1 MGCETPSGSR
11 EWLGSTAGVL
21 RWSFSIFPEG
31 IICAQEV
38 FAFSSCP
45 SFKCH
50 AMQQCQSSSPFRL
63 FIMKLQKLLLVF
75 LVLANVQ
82 SLLSDCS
89 SMSALSC
96 LLLLSRL
103 KLHGVQPAFLFL
115 SLLPL
120 LPQPSGLAEVGHKS
134 LLLTHSSACA

>member
-1 MGCETPSGSR
+1 MSCHAAMPVQLSFQAVYNEAPETP
-11 EWLGSTAGVL
+11 
-21 RWSFSIFPEG
+21 P
-31 IICAQEV
+31 C
-38 FAFSSCP
+38 
-45 SFKCH
+45 
-50 AMQQCQSSSPFRL
+50 
-63 FIMKLQKLLLVF
+63 F

-89 SMSALSC
+89 SVSALSC

-115 SLLPL
+115 SFLPL